1 MGAFSGQAAG
11 RAGQQAQAGHDRV
24 LLRRLQE
31 RQGLPNPFGVEQR
44 PEPPEPDAGLGEPDL
59 DSAGIRVVP
68 TPSDQPEPGEL
79 GELQRSGGAGDPE
92 SRGQVAHGGG
102 CLGIEVLE
110 NAGLVIRHTLAA
122 GRIAELATTAGS
134 VNGGISREDRVD
146 GIIEHWSKVAA
157 IL

>member
-24 LLRRLQE
+24 LLRRPQE
-31 RQGLPNPFGVEQR
+31 RQGLPNPFRVEQR
-44 PEPPEPDAGLGEPDL
+44 PEPPEPDAGVGEPDL

-68 TPSDQPEPGEL
+68 APSDQPEPGEL

-92 SRGQVAHGGG
+92 SRGEVTHRGG
-102 CLGIEVLE
+102 CLGIEVLKD
-110 NAGLVIRHTLAA
+110 AGLVIRHTLAA
-122 GRIAELATTAGS
+122 GRIAELATPAGRMD
-134 VNGGISREDRVD
+134 GGISREDRVD
-146 GIIEHWSKVAA
+146 GIIEHWSNLVA

>member
-11 RAGQQAQAGHDRV
+11 SAGQQAQAGHDRV

-31 RQGLPNPFGVEQR
+31 GQSLPNPFGVEQR

-68 TPSDQPEPGEL
+68 APSDQPEPGEL
-79 GELQRSGGAGDPE
+79 GELKRSGGAGDPE
-92 SRGQVAHGGG
+92 SRGQITHRGG

-110 NAGLVIRHTLAA
+110 NACLVIRHTLAA
-122 GRIAELATTAGS
+122 GRIAEVATTASGMD
-134 VNGGISREDRVD
+134 GGI
-146 GIIEHWSKVAA
+146 G
-157 IL
+157 